1 MNMILIM
8 NLTVK
13 NTISEPNINVVNVK
27 EGTTMLTNV
36 RRIEVEAQA
45 VKIGEFSIIR
55 I

>member
-1 MNMILIM
+1 MNTTRIM
-8 NLTVK
+8 NSNVK
-13 NTISEPNINVVNVK
+13 NTISEPSINVANVK

-36 RRIEVEAQA
+36 RKIEVGAQA